1 MAYLAL
7 NLIRASFLALILLLT
22 AAYGM
27 TSVHK
32 QTDLWLDPVVTR
44 GELESTSWIKAN
56 TQPTDRF
63 QADIF
68 GGELI
73 MGMTTR
79 IPIVGGDWANAPDPI
94 SNMRD
99 AQLIYQTNTPSEAYL
114 LCKQYNVSYVFVP
127 LSRQVFC
134 GFGWIPIDASKFD
147 NNRYFKLEYS
157 NKDVRIYKVV

>member
-1 MAYLAL
+1 MVHLAW
-7 NLIRASFLALILLLT
+7 NLIRVSFLAVILLL
-22 AAYGM
+22 AATYGM
-27 TSVHK
+27 TSVRK
-32 QTDLWLDPVVTR
+32 QSDLWLDPVVTK

-68 GGELI
+68 GGELV
-73 MGMTTR
+73 MGMTAR

-99 AQLIYQTNTPSEAYL
+99 AQLIYQTNAASEAHL
-114 LCKQYNVSYVFVP
+114 LCKQYNLSYAFVP
-127 LSRQVFC
+127 LNRQVFC
-134 GFGWIPIDASKFD
+134 GFGWIPVDASKFD

-157 NKDVRIYKVV
+157 NEDVRIYKVV